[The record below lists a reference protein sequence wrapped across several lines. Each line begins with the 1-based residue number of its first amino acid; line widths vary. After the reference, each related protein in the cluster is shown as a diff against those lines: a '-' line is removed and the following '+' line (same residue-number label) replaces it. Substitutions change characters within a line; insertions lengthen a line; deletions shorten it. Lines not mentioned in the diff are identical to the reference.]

1 MKKKIVIL
9 GTSGML
15 GSTLFNFLKTKS
27 DKIKVFGVERDNKS
41 KSKLKDIFKFK
52 ELYSEKFINFLKH
65 LNPEILINCV
75 GVINH
80 RIKKNNLLDSFFI
93 NSIFPHL
100 LSEVCKNFNCKMIH
114 ISTDCVFSGK
124 KGNYKESDIADE
136 TNVYGL
142 SKRIGEPFNSSTIV
156 IRSSIIGHEKF
167 NKLGLL
173 EWFLHSKNSV
183 KGFANVYFS
192 GLTTLEL
199 SNILYDY
206 FINKDILKT
215 GLVHIAGP
223 KISKFDLL
231 NLINTIYS
239 KNIKIIPE
247 KSKKIDKSLDSSY
260 FKSKSNYKI
269 KKWQLQ
275 IEEMKQ
281 FHEKFF

>member
-15 GSTLFNFLKTKS
+15 GSTLFNLLKIKS
-27 DKIKVFGVERDNKS
+27 DKIKIYGVERDNKS
-41 KSKLKDIFKFK
+41 KNKLKDIFKFK

-65 LNPEILINCV
+65 INPEILINCV

-80 RIKKNNLLDSFFI
+80 RIKKNTLLDSFFI

-100 LSEVCKNFNCKMIH
+100 LSEVCKKINCKIIH

-124 KGNYKESDIADE
+124 KGNYKESDLPDE
-136 TNVYGL
+136 TGIYGL
-142 SKRIGEPFNSSTIV
+142 SKKIGEPFNSNTIV
-156 IRSSIIGHEKF
+156 IRTSIIGHEKF

-173 EWFLHSKNSV
+173 EWFLNNKSTV

-199 SNILYDY
+199 SNILYNY
-206 FINKDILKT
+206 FVKKNIFKS
-215 GLVHIAGP
+215 GLVHITGP

-231 NLINTIYS
+231 KLINSIYL
-239 KNIKIIPE
+239 KNVKIIPE
-247 KSKKIDKSLDSSY
+247 RSKKIDKSLNSSY
-260 FKSKSNYKI
+260 FRRKTKYRI
-269 KKWQLQ
+269 KNWKFL
-275 IEEMKQ
+275 IEEMKE
-281 FHEKFF
+281 FHEKTI